1 MPIAQVRIASSIIAV
16 LINGGVL
23 TIIAANG
30 INSFLWIYPVCAVT
44 FFLVK
49 PYEALVI
56 SFITGS
62 VLVNLP
68 NVFDVV
74 PMDSYIMTSLMLSL
88 CAFFY
93 ACYGNRQLLL
103 LARLNTTDP
112 LTGALNRRALNSD
125 LAAALSRAERKGN
138 QHLLAMLDLDHF
150 KKVNDKYGHAVGDQ
164 VLQSLVRITKAHIR
178 KYDQLYRFG
187 GEEFVLLIPDITQQ
201 QQHVFIDNLR
211 KTIKHELK
219 NPDGESVT
227 VSFGVANW
235 VAGSTIDSWLKRAD
249 DALYQA
255 KANGRDCAVFSE
267 S

>member
-1 MPIAQVRIASSIIAV
+1 MMRDNKINTSQEKLQLSILKVFSIVSVIGIAPFVFIRYTQANIVAMIIDVIVLFGILMLVLYAHRTGKVRVSSAILAV
-16 LINGGVL
+16 LINAGAL
-23 TIIAANG
+23 SIIAANG
-30 INSFLWIYPVCAVT
+30 INGFLWVYPVCAVS

-49 PYEALVI
+49 PYEALVL
-56 SFITGS
+56 SFITGL

-68 NVFDVV
+68 GVFNVI
-74 PMDSYIMTSLMLSL
+74 PIDSYIMTSLMLSL

-125 LAAALSRAERKGN
+125 LAAVLSRAEREGN

-164 VLQSLVRITKAHIR
+164 VLQHLVSIIKAHIR

-187 GEEFVLLIPDITQQ
+187 GEEFVLLIPDI
-201 QQHVFIDNLR
+201 
-211 KTIKHELK
+211 
-219 NPDGESVT
+219 P
-227 VSFGVANW
+227 
-235 VAGSTIDSWLKRAD
+235 
-249 DALYQA
+249 
-255 KANGRDCAVFSE
+255 
-267 S
+267 